1 LLNPFVTKR
10 VAINRQRPEKKTE
23 EKDMNRN
30 AWTRYLMA
38 AVLVLVVG
46 AVWALAEEI
55 EMKVEVRNQGGQEI
69 TVDVNGVKEV
79 IHLDDLAEGEE
90 RSFDVGGHPIV
101 VKRVDDQLTLIHEGG
116 EMLEKIHHAGDN
128 KMVWVTE
135 GDTMDVF
142 FVGDGDHEGHR
153 VMIMKT
159 GEGDF
164 ETIDIDRDHEG
175 HHVMI
180 MKTGEGDFETID
192 VDGDHHNTWIAKG
205 EEGNPIIIKEG
216 HHFHGGD
223 FVSYR
228 CEETGSML
236 MVKKDDAILDSYV
249 DPATGCLMEKV
260 EEAKVKV
267 IVKKKLVE
275 TTEDTDE

>member
-1 LLNPFVTKR
+1 
-10 VAINRQRPEKKTE
+10 
-23 EKDMNRN
+23 MNRN

-46 AVWALAEEI
+46 AVWVLAEEI
-55 EMKVEVRNQGGQEI
+55 EMKVEVRNEGGQEI
-69 TVDVNGVKEV
+69 TVVVYGVKEG

-128 KMVWVTE
+128 KMVWITE
-135 GDTMDVF
+135 GDTKDVF
-142 FVGDGDHEGHR
+142 VVGDGDHEGHH
-153 VMIMKT
+153 VMIVKT

-164 ETIDIDRDHEG
+164 ETIDI
-175 HHVMI
+175 
-180 MKTGEGDFETID
+180 K
-192 VDGDHHNTWIAKG
+192 GDHHMEWIA
-205 EEGNPIIIKEG
+205 EGDEGHPIIIKKG
-216 HHFHGGD
+216 HNFHGDG

-260 EEAKVKV
+260 EEAKVNV